1 MVLIGLTAITKELVL
16 ACRQLGL
23 VVSEILAAFIAST
36 VVNSTTGAFYVEK
49 NLEENDARVVVEE
62 SVKKLFSKQK
72 PSVECLK
79 LQASYDS
86 AFAEID
92 RTQQTQKTAVNA
104 AEERVIEAI
113 VSTGSKFEQDFD
125 AMTGLYRKIFHLLI
139 LKCVSPTG
147 SAAPVKDPVVEREVA
162 AALESVFPRVGLRSF
177 VALTGPEKAAQLQE
191 LCSIVLGIRIFNA
204 HLGKGGQ
211 GLPVLEDSLK
221 QLDMTTLSEA
231 IQKEVDEATDV
242 CKELSDFLMV
252 CASGAGAD
260 RLPPE
265 EEIEKARGELLYH
278 RQYLTYMLSLQED
291 VTNASERSTK
301 DRENLTQE
309 LVELDA
315 LVGARTSV
323 PKDQVYPR
331 FDSVARVFKTAWS
344 EIQVLQSR
352 KELLELLQKHKSQ
365 YFPLLD
371 ESHVQFTHNNRTEEG
386 DAAEEVD
393 LTKIPGPPP
402 MGAEQS
408 EAPIRLTLDTTPDF
422 LHLPLDFQGF
432 CVHTLVSKGA
442 LLVPGNPA
450 LGVVR
455 YKGRYCVFATEKA
468 MAEFCESPE
477 KFFVGI
483 REACYKRAELI
494 HLLRLHEDFPKS
506 SLFAILQGTA
516 GLTLSGAVVQ
526 ADAATET
533 PLHFVE
539 SNKDPEYEWNE
550 WAMRRDALHIADIRR
565 KKTSSTQTVL
575 SHLRRENETQVF
587 LPKDAATNTAITQGT
602 NPERWRTYVTGLRGA
617 TDAEMKVVNLKFEL

>member
-62 SVKKLFSKQK
+62 SVKKLFSKHK

-92 RTQQTQKTAVNA
+92 RNQQTSKQAVNGS
-104 AEERVIEAI
+104 EERIIEAI

-125 AMTGLYRKIFHLLI
+125 SMTGLYRKIFHLLL
-139 LKCVSPTG
+139 LKCTTPDG
-147 SAAPVKDPVVEREVA
+147 SATVEKNPAVEREVA

-211 GLPVLEDSLK
+211 GLPVLEDSL
-221 QLDMTTLSEA
+221 QQVDTSAVAEA

-252 CASGAGAD
+252 CSSGGVERA
-260 RLPPE
+260 PSE
-265 EEIEKARGELLYH
+265 EEVEKARGELLYH

-291 VTNASERSTK
+291 VSSASERCMK
-301 DRENLTQE
+301 DRESLGQE

-331 FDSVARVFKTAWS
+331 FDSVARIFKTAWA

-365 YFPLLD
+365 YFPLL
-371 ESHVQFTHNNRTEEG
+371 EEGHIQFTHNNRT
-386 DAAEEVD
+386 DPADTAEEVD
-393 LTKIPGPPP
+393 LSKIPGPPP

-408 EAPIRLTLDTTPDF
+408 ESPIRLTLDTTPDF

-432 CVHTLVSKGA
+432 CVHTLVSKNA

-455 YKGRYCVFATEKA
+455 YKGRYCVFASEKA

-483 REACYKRAELI
+483 REVCYKRAELI

-526 ADAATET
+526 ADASTDT
-533 PLHFVE
+533 PLHFIE
-539 SNKDPEYEWNE
+539 SNKAPDYEWNE
-550 WAMRRDALHIADIRR
+550 WAMRRDALHIADIRK

-575 SHLRRENETQVF
+575 SHLRRENETQVY
-587 LPKDAATNTAITQGT
+587 LPKDAATNTSITQGT